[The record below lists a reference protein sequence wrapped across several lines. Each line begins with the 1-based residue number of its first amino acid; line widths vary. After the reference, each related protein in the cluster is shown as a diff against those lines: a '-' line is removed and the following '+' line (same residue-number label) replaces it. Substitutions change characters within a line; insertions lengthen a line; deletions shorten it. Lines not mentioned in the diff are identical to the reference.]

1 MTTVIASVAALIA
14 AAAPTARYGH
24 AVGPSIHNTRLGR
37 DRPLVARLL
46 AGIAAGHARRPIIS
60 LNKNISLARRVRAA
74 AAGRQA
80 GRQAVGR
87 SSEVYNVPVGRPA
100 VGRGEEPTNR
110 TTPIAPA
117 LPASPRLHPYRT
129 RLCARCHN
137 APGRRA
143 RAARQGIKINRILSR
158 RYRRRVHA
166 AFH

>member
-1 MTTVIASVAALIA
+1 MTVIASVAAFIA

-24 AVGPSIHNTRLGR
+24 AVGRSIHNTRPGR

-80 GRQAVGR
+80 GRRSAVRVKCITCRWAARRWGAVRSQQTGR
-87 SSEVYNVPVGRPA
+87 LRLPLPFPPPRPSIHIVPAYARA
-100 VGRGEEPTNR
+100 A
-110 TTPIAPA
+110 I
-117 LPASPRLHPYRT
+117 T
-129 RLCARCHN
+129 RW
-137 APGRRA
+137 GGA